1 MANRDIVVIGGS
13 AGGLEAMCQ
22 VVAGLPADLPA
33 SVLLVLH
40 MPPDARSAAADVLSR
55 CGPMTA
61 ATARDGEP
69 IVPGRIYVPVPDRHL
84 LVHDGSIRLS
94 RAPQQNRSRPA
105 VDALFRSAAR
115 WYGPRTVGLVLSGA
129 LDDGAAGL
137 ATIVQL
143 GGVALVQDPADAVYA
158 GMPQAA
164 LAVTPGAEAAAAWA
178 LSAALIRLVGEP
190 VPAAG
195 EAPDPDL
202 VTEVEMAISERPT
215 VSGSTFPGRPVGI
228 GCPDCGGG
236 MHVLGAAPAI
246 HYLCHIGHSWSPY
259 TLLAAQHDKVEQALW
274 TAVSMLEEQAHVH
287 RHLAERAAAGAAGR
301 TVRHQLDAA
310 EEILAAASVIR
321 KHFPE
326 LLPEGYHEE

>member
-1 MANRDIVVIGGS
+1 MANRDLVVIGGS

-33 SVLLVLH
+33 AVLVVLH
-40 MPPDARSAAADVLSR
+40 MPADARSAAAEVLSR
-55 CGPMTA
+55 CGSLPA
-61 ATARDGEP
+61 APARDGEP
-69 IVPGRIYVPVPDRHL
+69 IEPGRIYVPVPDRHL
-84 LVHDGSIRLS
+84 LVHDGTIRLS
-94 RAPQQNRSRPA
+94 RAPRQNRSRPA

-115 WYGPRTVGLVLSGA
+115 WYGPRTVGLVLSGS

-137 ATIVQL
+137 AAIVQM
-143 GGVALVQDPADAVYA
+143 GGAALVQDPADAVYA

-164 LAVTPGAEAAAAWA
+164 LAITPRAESAAAWA
-178 LSAALIRLVGEP
+178 LGAAVVRLVREP
-190 VPAAG
+190 VPAA
-195 EAPDPDL
+195 EEPDHDL
-202 VTEVEMAISERPT
+202 VTEVEMAMSERPT
-215 VSGSTFPGRPVGI
+215 VGAESFPGRPVGI

-246 HYLCHIGHSWSPY
+246 HYLCHIGHAWSPY
-259 TLLAAQHDKVEQALW
+259 TLLSAQHDKVEQALW

-326 LLPEGYHEE
+326 LLPEGYHGE